1 MWSVPCFSY
10 SLRLVSIFFHLSLA
24 VLAVWTQKGPWV
36 DDLILI
42 IACCRYMYICMLI
55 VVISSPLVICVI
67 CRPHYHTIIT
77 LVSLMLDT
85 GLPCFRGQTIKQLRD
100 RFQPMATEHDAAD
113 YMKRIIKECFLSWR
127 AKSYDWI
134 QFYQQNIPYWTHQT
148 GSSYSLLNTPNW
160 IQFYQ
165 QNIPY

>member
-1 MWSVPCFSY
+1 MVS
-10 SLRLVSIFFHLSLA
+10 SLFQLFIETCQYFFHLSLA
-24 VLAVWTQKGPWV
+24 VLAAWTQKGPWV

-42 IACCRYMYICMLI
+42 IACRRYIYICVLI
-55 VVISSPLVICVI
+55 VVISSPLVICIV

-134 QFYQQNIPYWTHQT
+134 QFYQQNIPY
-148 GSSYSLLNTPNW
+148 
-160 IQFYQ
+160 
-165 QNIPY
+165 